1 MIEWS
6 YTEWMIVNNYNL
18 LSLIKNLKIIK
29 KDPNYKILSRQFFI
43 NNITPEWYFKN
54 LKKKPVD
61 GTNYK
66 SQTKNIWTVT
76 TNNFLFLNRNWLLV
90 NRLTSTRTIVSFEG
104 SY

>member
-6 YTEWMIVNNYNL
+6 YTEWMIMNNYNL

-54 LKKKPVD
+54 
-61 GTNYK
+61 
-66 SQTKNIWTVT
+66 
-76 TNNFLFLNRNWLLV
+76 
-90 NRLTSTRTIVSFEG
+90 
-104 SY
+104 